1 MRSRDDYDLV
11 VFYEDILSDKEKVCR
26 ELLEVC
32 DIPLEYVPEASK
44 FENELFKF
52 YLIRHFQCKTDHKTF
67 LDLSHTYR
75 VRHPLGWLVWVCVYF
90 SCSTLC
96 LLLLGLMGNW
106 QN

>member
-11 VFYEDILSDKEKVCR
+11 VFYEDILSDKEKVCK

-75 VRHPLGWLVWVCVYF
+75 VRRLVIRKVLSTRIWGGPPARGPLL
-90 SCSTLC
+90 
-96 LLLLGLMGNW
+96 
-106 QN
+106 